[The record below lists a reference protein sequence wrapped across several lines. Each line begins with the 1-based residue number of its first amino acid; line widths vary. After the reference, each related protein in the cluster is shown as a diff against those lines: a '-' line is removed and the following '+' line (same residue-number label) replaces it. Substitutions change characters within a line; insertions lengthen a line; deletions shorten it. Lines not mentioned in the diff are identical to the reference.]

1 MKITPILLKSSDK
14 PDIPVNLEEELKR
27 LDQKL
32 DQQFEVNTRLGVLLV
47 AVDDIKQTQIQ
58 TRRMIVLSTWIIFTT
73 LLFCSIVGK
82 LF

>member
-47 AVDDIKQTQIQ
+47 AVDDLKQTQIQ

>member
-32 DQQFEVNTRLGVLLV
+32 DQQFEVNTRLGVVLV